1 MEMTGTRESQQ
12 EVTHLRQQI
21 ETFYQVNK
29 FINSI
34 DNLTVLLDLVMQEAE
49 AAVQA
54 EASCIALYGPLDDL
68 LHIEFASGE
77 KSEGVRDLT
86 LPLGQGILGEVAAT
100 KTPLS
105 VADVGQDPRFDPSID
120 KKPALPPAVF

>member
-34 DNLTVLLDLVMQEAE
+34 DNLPVLLDLVMQEAE
-49 AAVQA
+49 TAVQR
-54 EASCIALYGPLDDL
+54 LVDL
-68 LHIEFASGE
+68 APDNPGSLQLAKVIRA
-77 KSEGVRDLT
+77 RR
-86 LPLGQGILGEVAAT
+86 QVAAAAT
-100 KTPLS
+100 T
-105 VADVGQDPRFDPSID
+105 GG
-120 KKPALPPAVF
+120 